1 MKISPCEDDIISV
14 VAIWPVIIVAEV
26 IFLATGERSTFF
38 IEGIVLLDFLLGICS
53 VRDLVYFL
61 EQLNLAKKDALF
73 PYGNFT
79 RNISGMI

>member
-26 IFLATGERSTFF
+26 IFLATGERSTFLSWGLCCW
-38 IEGIVLLDFLLGICS
+38 ISCWAS
-53 VRDLVYFL
+53 VPFVTLYILL